1 MADEKKRQELI
12 NILKNIQHIT
22 GVCYLKEDARK
33 LFEDWYGQLSNM
45 KGNGRVQPFLHRLQI
60 YTLKFSI
67 IYSIMDEMGTKISK
81 SSMLSAIEK
90 CTELCKS
97 MTVVENEDIIF
108 GRVQINMRK
117 IIQYLK
123 KHGNSS
129 KSTLLQNTKLSSKE
143 FNEAIE
149 TLIDSERVS
158 SKKIQTSR
166 KPVTL
171 YSLEEK
177 VSQ

>member
-1 MADEKKRQELI
+1 
-12 NILKNIQHIT
+12 
-22 GVCYLKEDARK
+22 
-33 LFEDWYGQLSNM
+33 
-45 KGNGRVQPFLHRLQI
+45 
-60 YTLKFSI
+60 
-67 IYSIMDEMGTKISK
+67 MDEMGTKISK